1 MSRLES
7 ILEEARKLPLEE
19 RRQLAARLLEDGD
32 ISSTARQDEKLEAM
46 RAAASDELFLG
57 DLTATTE
64 EWEAALDDFADSPAF
79 SKAVSLVDDSRE
91 SIYRER
97 EDSQL

>member
-7 ILEEARKLPLEE
+7 ILEEARKLQPEE
-19 RRQLAARLLEDGD
+19 RRQLAARLLEEGD
-32 ISSTARQDEKLEAM
+32 TSSAARQDERLEAM
-46 RAAASDELFLG
+46 RAAASDELFLD

-79 SKAVSLVDDSRE
+79 SKAISLVDDSRAE
-91 SIYRER
+91 IYRER

>member
-1 MSRLES
+1 MSRLENV
-7 ILEEARKLPLEE
+7 LEEARKLPLEE
-19 RRQLAARLLEDGD
+19 RRQLAARLLEEGG

-46 RAAASDELFLG
+46 RAANDELFLD
-57 DLTATTE
+57 DLTATME